1 MVAEASMVTGASH
14 HSVLVVED
22 NPDLVIGL
30 RDLLLHDGY
39 DVTVAGTVAGA
50 IELVRTHRFNAILLD
65 LGLPDGDGI
74 DVLKETQR
82 LDPSL
87 PVVIVTAHISP
98 DRTVGSLTEG
108 AFAYLTKPYH
118 REELRQ
124 TLRRAIGVKE
134 LSVQAELTA
143 HLLHESEARFRSL
156 VESATDAILVAD
168 HRGILISWNRSAAAL
183 FGYASEDAI
192 GKPLTLLMPERYRSA
207 HEKGLA
213 RMEST
218 GTSHVI
224 GSVVELHGLRKNGT
238 EFPIELSLATW
249 NTTAGNFYS
258 GIIRDISSR
267 KKTESALRRSDQ
279 ILREVADNTTAVIY
293 VKYAD
298 GRYLLTNRRFEQIFN
313 LTADQIVGHT
323 DHEIFPSHIADKFR
337 TNDLVVLEQKRTVEY
352 EEEAP
357 HSDGAH
363 TYISM
368 KFPLCDHTG
377 TAYAIC
383 GISTDITERKQ
394 IETALRTHEEQL
406 RLALTSTEVGGW
418 SWDCQTGRFC
428 WSRQVDDM
436 LGVSESLRP
445 HTQQEWLALMYQD
458 DRQTAAHAMSR
469 AMEQPGT
476 ETLFEH
482 RVMRKDGSLQWFV
495 WTGHIIRDR
504 DGNAV
509 HMLGM
514 VRTTAGGA

>member
-1 MVAEASMVTGASH
+1 MVTGASH

-168 HRGILISWNRSAAAL
+168 HRGLLVSWNRSAAEL

-218 GTSHVI
+218 GTSRVI
-224 GSVVELHGLRKNGT
+224 GSVVELHGLRENGT

-267 KKTESALRRSDQ
+267 KKTEDALRRSDQ

-313 LTADQIVGHT
+313 LTTDQIVGHT
-323 DHEIFPSHIADKFR
+323 DHEIFPSHIADGFR

-357 HSDGAH
+357 HQDGPH
-363 TYISM
+363 TYISI

-377 TAYAIC
+377 APYATC
-383 GISTDITERKQ
+383 GISTDITERKH

-406 RLALTSTEVGGW
+406 RLALISTEVGGW

-436 LGVSESLRP
+436 LAISDGSRP
-445 HTQQEWLALMYQD
+445 HSREEWLTLIHPD
-458 DRQTAAHAMSR
+458 DRQSVARSMDR
-469 AMEQPGT
+469 AMEEAGT
-476 ETLFEH
+476 DAVFEH
-482 RVMRKDGSLQWFV
+482 RVIRRNGSSGWLI
-495 WTGHIIRDR
+495 WTAQIIRDH
-504 DGNAV
+504 DGKAV

-514 VRTTAGGA
+514 VRATQARTG

>member
-1 MVAEASMVTGASH
+1 MVTGASH

-22 NPDLVIGL
+22 NQDLVIGL

-74 DVLKETQR
+74 EVLKETQR

-124 TLRRAIGVKE
+124 TLQRAIGVKE
-134 LSVQAELTA
+134 LRVQAELAA
-143 HLLHESEARFRSL
+143 HLLHESESRFRSL
-156 VESATDAILVAD
+156 VESATDAIVVAD
-168 HRGILISWNRSAAAL
+168 SCGHILSWNRSAAAL
-183 FGYASEDAI
+183 FGYSSNDAI

-207 HEKGLA
+207 HEQGLA

-218 GTSHVI
+218 GTSRVI
-224 GSVVELHGLRKNGT
+224 GSVVELHGLRKNGA

-249 NTTAGNFYS
+249 NTTAGKFYS

-267 KKTESALRRSDQ
+267 KTTEDALRRSDQ
-279 ILREVADNTTAVIY
+279 ILREVANNTTAVIY
-293 VKYAD
+293 VKYSD
-298 GRYLLTNRRFEQIFN
+298 GRYLMVNRRFEKIFN
-313 LTADQIVGHT
+313 LTTEQIVGHT

-337 TNDLVVLEQKRTVEY
+337 TNDLVVLEQRRTVEY

-363 TYISM
+363 TY
-368 KFPLCDHTG
+368 L
-377 TAYAIC
+377 
-383 GISTDITERKQ
+383 
-394 IETALRTHEEQL
+394 
-406 RLALTSTEVGGW
+406 
-418 SWDCQTGRFC
+418 
-428 WSRQVDDM
+428 
-436 LGVSESLRP
+436 
-445 HTQQEWLALMYQD
+445 
-458 DRQTAAHAMSR
+458 
-469 AMEQPGT
+469 
-476 ETLFEH
+476 
-482 RVMRKDGSLQWFV
+482 
-495 WTGHIIRDR
+495 
-504 DGNAV
+504 
-509 HMLGM
+509 
-514 VRTTAGGA
+514 